1 MRSGSP
7 GWTGGG
13 GPPPR
18 PRSTPAT
25 CGPCPAGNGRP
36 VDPRRRQELMRYGAP
51 AAFLAAVT
59 IAAILVKA
67 GLDSGSSTTAGLP
80 SSTLRSTTAATTT
93 KLVLTAPPG
102 SATTTT
108 TETTTPGAEYYV
120 VVSGDTLGSIA
131 EKYNTTVDELST
143 LNPGIDPTALTV
155 GQKIRIK

>member
-1 MRSGSP
+1 M
-7 GWTGGG
+7 
-13 GPPPR
+13 
-18 PRSTPAT
+18 
-25 CGPCPAGNGRP
+25 
-36 VDPRRRQELMRYGAP
+36 DPRRREQLTRYGAP

-67 GLDSGSSTTAGLP
+67 GLNGNSSTTVAITS
-80 SSTLRSTTAATTT
+80 SSTARTTTAATTTT

-102 SATTTT
+102 STTTTT

-131 EKYNTTVDELST
+131 QKYNTTVDELTT
-143 LNPGIDPTALTV
+143 LNLGIDPTALTV

>member
-1 MRSGSP
+1 M
-7 GWTGGG
+7 
-13 GPPPR
+13 
-18 PRSTPAT
+18 
-25 CGPCPAGNGRP
+25 
-36 VDPRRRQELMRYGAP
+36 DPRRREQLTRYGAP

-67 GLDSGSSTTAGLP
+67 GLNGGSRTTVAITSSSTART
-80 SSTLRSTTAATTT
+80 TTAATTTT

-102 SATTTT
+102 STTTTT

-131 EKYNTTVDELST
+131 QKYNTTVDELTT
-143 LNPGIDPTALTV
+143 LNLGIDPTALTV

>member
-1 MRSGSP
+1 
-7 GWTGGG
+7 
-13 GPPPR
+13 
-18 PRSTPAT
+18 
-25 CGPCPAGNGRP
+25 
-36 VDPRRRQELMRYGAP
+36 VDPRRREQLTRYGAP

-67 GLDSGSSTTAGLP
+67 GLNGSSTTTVAITS
-80 SSTLRSTTAATTT
+80 SSTAWTTTAVPTTT

-102 SATTTT
+102 STTTTT

-131 EKYNTTVDELST
+131 QKYNTTVDELTT
-143 LNPGIDPTALTV
+143 LNLGIDPTALTV